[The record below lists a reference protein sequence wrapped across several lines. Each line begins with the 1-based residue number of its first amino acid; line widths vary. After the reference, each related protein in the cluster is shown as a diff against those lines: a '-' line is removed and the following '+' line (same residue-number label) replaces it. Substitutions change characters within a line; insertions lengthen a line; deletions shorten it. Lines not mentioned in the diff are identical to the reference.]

1 MNDNDMDSFLY
12 LRDNGY
18 EGDGQKS
25 QGLEP
30 EQTTTTFMEDQRPS
44 WPDQDA
50 LDNLHVHHD
59 VTHFL
64 LPMETEDWSMLDQ
77 SQLLPDQSMFAE
89 DKPSTISSTD
99 VDASHSLA
107 PATTAIATT
116 NPGYVT
122 PDMIYQQ
129 SDNQDLQQK
138 NEEVPAQ
145 STINRNTRM
154 STRSRTRQMDKA
166 PAEDEV
172 NPQQESNETAEPK
185 RKAQKSK
192 KLYCICQQPYDG
204 SPMVQCDGCQEW

>member
-18 EGDGQKS
+18 EDGQKS
-25 QGLEP
+25 QELEH
-30 EQTTTTFMEDQRPS
+30 QQASTTFMEDQRPS

-50 LDNLHVHHD
+50 LHNLHVHHD

-77 SQLLPDQSMFAE
+77 SQLLPDQSMFSQ
-89 DKPSTISSTD
+89 DKPSTVSSAE
-99 VDASHSLA
+99 VEANHSLA
-107 PATTAIATT
+107 PATTATATI

-129 SDNQDLQQK
+129 SNNQDLQPK
-138 NEEVPAQ
+138 IEEVPAQ
-145 STINRNTRM
+145 SPVDRNTRM

-166 PAEDEV
+166 PTEEDV
-172 NPQQESNETAEPK
+172 NPQQASSEAAVPK
-185 RKAQKSK
+185 RKKQKSK

>member
-18 EGDGQKS
+18 EGDGQKA
-25 QGLEP
+25 QDLDH
-30 EQTTTTFMEDQRPS
+30 EQTPATFMEDQRPS

-64 LPMETEDWSMLDQ
+64 LPMETEDWSILDQ
-77 SQLLPDQSMFAE
+77 SQLLPDQSMFAQ

-99 VDASHSLA
+99 VEGSHSLA
-107 PATTAIATT
+107 PDTTTISIT

-129 SDNQDLQQK
+129 SDNQVLQGK
-138 NEEVPAQ
+138 NEKVPTQNAV
-145 STINRNTRM
+145 NRNTRM
-154 STRSRTRQMDKA
+154 STRSRTKQIDKA
-166 PAEDEV
+166 SIEDV
-172 NPQQESNETAEPK
+172 NPQQDSSETAEPK
-185 RKAQKSK
+185 RKTQKSK

-204 SPMVQCDGCQEW
+204 SPMVQCDSCQEW